1 MVIFGLFDVEGTNM
15 RWSTFALMTSCV
27 VLMIGS
33 AFAQGTDVPGDSNG
47 DKIVSV
53 EEVAAAEKLAK
64 EGKITSNQFEE
75 IKIIHENYPKTIT
88 DSANNSVTIYK
99 PIKRAVI
106 AYWIGG
112 AITLQALN
120 AEDSVVGVSDSIAA
134 DDSSLFPKLSKLP
147 SVGKIPDSL
156 DFEAILGLR
165 PDAVILGGADPTW
178 DEIQK
183 KIQSLDPN
191 IAVLRFN
198 YCQPSNYLDEVN
210 KTGYLFDKEDEAKEL
225 IDFID
230 GQLSQIEERVNKIPS
245 DKRINVYSEVFKDYM
260 TGGTGSYYPNDYIVM
275 AGGNNVFGDTTQGLF
290 AVDPEEVIKRN
301 PEIILHHVG
310 SKYAGKKGW
319 GTDNVT
325 ALHDKREE
333 ILNRTGFSNI
343 SAVKDGKVYIL
354 DANIIIE
361 AFYPVGLS
369 YYAKWFYPDLFKDL
383 DPIAIHQEYLSKVL
397 HVDYDPSKHG
407 VFIYHPDEHPDG
419 R

>member
-1 MVIFGLFDVEGTNM
+1 M
-15 RWSTFALMTSCV
+15 
-27 VLMIGS
+27 
-33 AFAQGTDVPGDSNG
+33 
-47 DKIVSV
+47 
-53 EEVAAAEKLAK
+53 
-64 EGKITSNQFEE
+64 
-75 IKIIHENYPKTIT
+75 
-88 DSANNSVTIYK
+88 
-99 PIKRAVI
+99 
-106 AYWIGG
+106 
-112 AITLQALN
+112 
-120 AEDSVVGVSDSIAA
+120 AA